1 MKKEDYMNKQGVC
14 PKCQGYNLDY
24 QPIEFTDTM
33 CYYHYKCD
41 DCGQEGEE
49 WYNME
54 FAGHNIYTEDGDV
67 IEL

>member
-1 MKKEDYMNKQGVC
+1 MNKEDYVNQQGVC

-24 QPIEFTDTM
+24 QPIGFTDTM
-33 CYYHYKCD
+33 CYYRYKCE

-54 FAGHNIYTEDGDV
+54 FAGHNVYTEDGDM